1 MISTASKEKKFYFAV
16 SLFIMLLCNRIIF
29 TLGHLL
35 GQSRLHFDL
44 SIPADALFPFLPWTI
59 LIYDGFN
66 FWCLIIYWEVAQRE
80 RWEADRFFCSQ
91 LLAKAIS
98 FLFFVLLP
106 TDIIRPQLKGSSI
119 WIDLL
124 RHLYRVDTPDN
135 LFPSIHCVLGWHCWI
150 AVRGKKNLP
159 LWFRGASLLMAFAVC
174 LSTLT
179 VRQHVMLDVF
189 AGVLLSEICYRI
201 SEIQPVCRLYT
212 GLVDRLTG
220 NIISIQEGCCNEREY
235 D

>member
-29 TLGHLL
+29 TLGHIL
-35 GQSRLHFDL
+35 GQGRLHYDL
-44 SIPADALFPFLPWTI
+44 SIPADALFPFMPWTI

-66 FWCLIIYWEVAQRE
+66 LWFLIMYWEVAQRE
-80 RWEADRFFCSQ
+80 RREADRFFCSQ

-98 FLFFVLLP
+98 FLFFVFLP
-106 TDIIRPQLKGSSI
+106 TAIIRPQLNGDSI
-119 WIDLL
+119 WMGLL

-150 AVRGKKNLP
+150 AVRGKKDLP
-159 LWFRGASLLMAFAVC
+159 LWFRGSSLLMALAVC

-179 VRQHVMLDVF
+179 VRQHVLLDVF
-189 AGVLLSEICYRI
+189 AGVLLSEICHRI
-201 SEIQPVCRLYT
+201 SEIQPVYSLYAR
-212 GLVDRLTG
+212 LVDRLTG
-220 NIISIQEGCCNEREY
+220 NIIPIQERCCNEREY
-235 D
+235 N